1 MIDLVAFPLLDR
13 LTLKQAATLM
23 GYDSQAALARAAHV
37 NGSVVSAM
45 HRGSR
50 EYPKA
55 RVAVARL
62 LFPQLQDADAD
73 VRLLRLIENSRP
85 VVG

>member
-1 MIDLVAFPLLDR
+1 MIDLLTFPLLES
-13 LTLKQAATLM
+13 LTLKQACTLV
-23 GYDSQAALARAAHV
+23 GYDSQAALARAASV

-45 HRGSR
+45 FRGSH
-50 EYPKA
+50 EYAKA
-55 RVAVARL
+55 RIAVARL
-62 LFPQLQDADAD
+62 LFPNLPDADAD